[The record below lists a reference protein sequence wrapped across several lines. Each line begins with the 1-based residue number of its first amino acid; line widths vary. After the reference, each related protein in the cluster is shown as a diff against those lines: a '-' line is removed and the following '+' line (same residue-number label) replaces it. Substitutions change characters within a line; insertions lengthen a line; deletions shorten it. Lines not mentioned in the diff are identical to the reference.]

1 MLLLLSGFP
10 VLPKNATCDQAWA
23 GVFVQATEI
32 ILNVLQT
39 YNQVQLIRDSTRSAF
54 ARFITC
60 LGSEILPYLP
70 TLINGLLT
78 ECQITELVDFLPFI
92 GLIAH
97 KYKVKKQTVSEPSGV
112 RVCINTLPFLSR

>member
-1 MLLLLSGFP
+1 M
-10 VLPKNATCDQAWA
+10 
-23 GVFVQATEI
+23 
-32 ILNVLQT
+32 NVLQT
-39 YNQVQLIRDSTRSAF
+39 YNQIELIRDAARFSF

-60 LGSEILPYLP
+60 LGGEILPYLP

-97 KYKVKKQTVSEPSGV
+97 KYKVNKYIYIYIINKYERKKK
-112 RVCINTLPFLSR
+112 